1 MRLLLDECVTH
12 KLRPLVVGHEAF
24 TTGYLG
30 WEGTSNGRLIIR
42 ATAAGY
48 DGVISTDKH
57 IPDQTN
63 ESTLR
68 IPVIIL
74 DVVNNDIRNVRPLV
88 PALLELLDRR
98 PPPGFHV
105 VPRP

>member
-12 KLRPLVVGHEAF
+12 KLRPLVVGHDIF

-30 WEGTSNGRLIIR
+30 WKGTSNGRLIVR

-63 ESTLR
+63 ERTLR

-74 DVVNNDIRNVRPLV
+74 DVVNNDILTLRPLV
-88 PALLELLDRR
+88 PALLALLATN
-98 PPPGFHV
+98 PPPRFHV